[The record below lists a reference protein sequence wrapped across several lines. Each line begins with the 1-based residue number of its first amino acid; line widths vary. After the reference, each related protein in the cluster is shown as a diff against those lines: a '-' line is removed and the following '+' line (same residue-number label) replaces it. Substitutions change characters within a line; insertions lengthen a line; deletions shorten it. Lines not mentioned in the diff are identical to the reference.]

1 MTFKHK
7 LSRRLAMLKD
17 AWLVLALAASGCE
30 KPSTLTDPPATIR
43 LHIAPKSVTLPTDG
57 ATQLLAVALT
67 SAGDSTTLPV
77 NWSVTGGSIANTS
90 TSRVPNYAD
99 YKATSPTGVF
109 NAIAG
114 VAAGRVS
121 RRPDAVTGG
130 ERAAVECGRLRRAQ
144 RRQPAGGLLLSGPR
158 DRGEGVEGHEQ
169 LGPDGER
176 QRRA

>member
-1 MTFKHK
+1 KHK

-77 NWSVTGGSIANTS
+77 NWSVPGGRTANTS
-90 TSRVPNYAD
+90 TSGVRNYAD
-99 YKATSPTGVF
+99 YKATSQTGVF
-109 NAIAG
+109 KVIASG
-114 VAAGRVS
+114 GGRYSTVSDTATVTVLAVPVATVQVAPASAGIAKIGRAS
-121 RRPDAVTGG
+121 CRGG
-130 ERAAVECGRLRRAQ
+130 
-144 RRQPAGGLLLSGPR
+144 GGGW
-158 DRGEGVEGHEQ
+158 GQG
-169 LGPDGER
+169 
-176 QRRA
+176 